1 MICGPARRYGTI
13 PAAILNSLP
22 RQPSELHGNHVS
34 VKEEAVH
41 EFTRSIFLIVCS
53 VAGLAIPAVAQDLGG
68 GEFASLTG
76 SEATFGIKSSNG
88 VESANEEIN
97 KSGGLLGGRK
107 IKIIVEDAIKERS
120 WQSLCWSICTSKTW
134 RFSRM

>member
-1 MICGPARRYGTI
+1 MKRFTHSFALLLGG
-13 PAAILNSLP
+13 AI
-22 RQPSELHGNHVS
+22 
-34 VKEEAVH
+34 AVFVH
-41 EFTRSIFLIVCS
+41 PVL
-53 VAGLAIPAVAQDLGG
+53 AQDIVG

-76 SEATFGIKSSNG
+76 SEATFGINSSNG

-97 KSGGLLGGRK
+97 NSGGLLGGRK